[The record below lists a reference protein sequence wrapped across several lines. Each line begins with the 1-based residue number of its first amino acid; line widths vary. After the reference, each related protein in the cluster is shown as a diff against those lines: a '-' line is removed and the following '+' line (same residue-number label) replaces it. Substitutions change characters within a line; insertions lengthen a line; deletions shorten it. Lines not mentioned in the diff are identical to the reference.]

1 MMAQNPA
8 GFWIRLG
15 ASILDSIFLAI
26 AFSILLLFIPFP
38 GADVVVYNF
47 EDIIIYTQAEIL
59 SQAFSG
65 VGQLVYMVILPVV
78 WYGFTVGK
86 RICGVRIVKLDGSKL
101 GIGAMILRAV
111 IALVLYTI
119 SFGLLVIVSGL
130 MVMIRRDKRSIHDF
144 IAGTYVTRDL
154 PEQLVEND

>member
-1 MMAQNPA
+1 MAQNPA